1 LPLPIATVHLP
12 TKFGADIFIYCGA
25 EILAFYDIPDG
36 YLPGILDLLGDHI
49 GPAIH
54 GAYLL

>member
-1 LPLPIATVHLP
+1 VHLP